1 MLAIGF
7 ALLWVGV
14 SSAQTADVV
23 REVTGQVD
31 DRTAEGKNGMVVCVS
46 PPAADVGIEILKKGG
61 NAVDA
66 AVAVAFTEAVTWPEA
81 GNIGGGGFMMVWPGN
96 GKAPAMFDY
105 RETAPAKATTDMFA
119 TGPIDYMSH
128 KVSGVPGTVRG
139 LALAHSKFG
148 ALPWKDVVAPAA
160 KLAGDGFAMDGAL
173 ARRLNTTVADRRT
186 RNEEFVRVYGKNGN
200 RTDKWAA
207 GDVLKLPDLAKT
219 LTAVMEKGPDAFYTG
234 ELAELVEKEMTAGGG
249 IMTAAD
255 LAAYQAKQ
263 REPVTGTYRG
273 HTIVGPPP
281 PSSGGIAVVEALNI
295 LENFDLA
302 KNPRNSP
309 ETIHLMT
316 EAMRRAFADR
326 AKFLGD
332 SDFVKVPDSLR
343 SKEYAKSLAAGI
355 DLAKATKSETLA
367 GVLKLADGSEGQD
380 TTHFSVVDKN
390 GMAVSNTYTLE
401 NAFGNRVVVRGAG
414 YILNNEMTDFNTRPG
429 VTNRSGSIGTPANV
443 IAPGKRMLSSMTPVF
458 VAKDGKLLLVTGS
471 PGGRTIINT
480 VLCVVVN
487 TIDYGMDARAAVDAP
502 RLHHQW
508 FPDRLSIEN
517 MNSLPGVASKLR
529 AMGHTLATNSTGH
542 QGDAHTIR
550 IDPKTG
556 MYQGAA
562 DTRLDGK
569 AAGY

>member
-1 MLAIGF
+1 MRFLRAIGF
-7 ALLWVGV
+7 ALLLVGAAK
-14 SSAQTADVV
+14 AQTADQI
-23 REVTGQVD
+23 REHIGAPDT
-31 DRTAEGKNGMVVCVS
+31 RTAESKNGMVVCVS
-46 PPAADVGIEILKKGG
+46 PPAADVGLAILKKGG

-66 AVAVAFTEAVTWPEA
+66 AVAVAFAEAVTWPEA

-96 GKAPAMFDY
+96 GKQPAMFDY
-105 RETAPAKATTDMFA
+105 RETAPAKATPDMFA
-119 TGPIDYMSH
+119 TGPVDYHSH

-139 LALAHSKFG
+139 LALAHAKFG
-148 ALPWKDVVAPAA
+148 SLPWKDVVAPAV
-160 KLAGDGFAMDGAL
+160 KLAEGFTIDASL

-186 RNEEFVRVYGKNGN
+186 RNEEFVRVYGKNGT

-219 LTAVMEKGPDAFYTG
+219 LAAVMEKGPDTFYTG
-234 ELAELVEKEMTAGGG
+234 ELAELLEKEMKAGGG

-273 HTIVGPPP
+273 HTVVGPPP
-281 PSSGGIAVVEALNI
+281 PSSGGIAVIEALNI
-295 LENFDLA
+295 LENYDLA
-302 KNPRNSP
+302 KHPQNSP

-326 AKFLGD
+326 AKHLGD
-332 SDFVKVPDSLR
+332 ADFVKVPDNLR

-355 DLAKATKSETLA
+355 DLAKATRSETLA
-367 GVLKLADGSEGQD
+367 GDLKLADGPEGD
-380 TTHFSVVDKN
+380 STTHFSVIDKN

-401 NAFGNRVVVRGAG
+401 NAFGSRVVVRGAG
-414 YILNNEMTDFNTRPG
+414 YILNNEMTDFNTKPG
-429 VTNRSGSIGTPANV
+429 VTTRGGGIGTPANV
-443 IAPGKRMLSSMTPVF
+443 IAPGKRMLSSMTPLF

-487 TIDYGMDARAAVDAP
+487 TVDYGMDARAAVDAP
-502 RLHHQW
+502 RIHHQW
-508 FPDRLSIEN
+508 FPDRIQIE
-517 MNSLPGVASKLR
+517 KLNTNPDLAAKLK
-529 AMGHTLATNSTGH
+529 AMGHTASNANG
-542 QGDAHTIR
+542 QGDAHSIR

-562 DTRLDGK
+562 DTRLNGK

>member
-1 MLAIGF
+1 
-7 ALLWVGV
+7 
-14 SSAQTADVV
+14 
-23 REVTGQVD
+23 
-31 DRTAEGKNGMVVCVS
+31 
-46 PPAADVGIEILKKGG
+46 
-61 NAVDA
+61 
-66 AVAVAFTEAVTWPEA
+66 
-81 GNIGGGGFMMVWPGN
+81 
-96 GKAPAMFDY
+96 
-105 RETAPAKATTDMFA
+105 
-119 TGPIDYMSH
+119 
-128 KVSGVPGTVRG
+128 
-139 LALAHSKFG
+139 
-148 ALPWKDVVAPAA
+148 
-160 KLAGDGFAMDGAL
+160 
-173 ARRLNTTVADRRT
+173 
-186 RNEEFVRVYGKNGN
+186 
-200 RTDKWAA
+200 
-207 GDVLKLPDLAKT
+207 
-219 LTAVMEKGPDAFYTG
+219 
-234 ELAELVEKEMTAGGG
+234 
-249 IMTAAD
+249 
-255 LAAYQAKQ
+255 
-263 REPVTGTYRG
+263 
-273 HTIVGPPP
+273 
-281 PSSGGIAVVEALNI
+281 
-295 LENFDLA
+295 
-302 KNPRNSP
+302 
-309 ETIHLMT
+309 
-316 EAMRRAFADR
+316 MRRAFADR

-367 GVLKLADGSEGQD
+367 SDLKLADGSEGQD

-429 VTNRSGSIGTPANV
+429 VTNRNGSIGTPANV

-487 TIDYGMDARAAVDAP
+487 TIDYDMDARAAVDAP

-517 MNSLPGVASKLR
+517 MNSLPGVATKLR
-529 AMGHTLATNSTGH
+529 AIGHILATNSTGH